1 MIHLVTG
8 GARAG
13 KSTFALKE
21 IERELPK
28 GDIAFIATATAVDS
42 EMATRIQNHREE
54 RSPRYQTVEEPVHLG
69 AAIRQAR
76 RRDAGVVVD
85 CLTVWMA
92 NLLCMPNR
100 QERWV
105 EEEVE
110 ALLQAI
116 ESPGAPLWL
125 VSNEVGMGLVPETPL
140 GRQYRDLLGRC
151 NQQVATRAD
160 RVTLLVS
167 GLPLRVK

>member
-1 MIHLVTG
+1 M
-8 GARAG
+8 
-13 KSTFALKE
+13 
-21 IERELPK
+21 
-28 GDIAFIATATAVDS
+28 AVDS
-42 EMATRIQNHREE
+42 EMAERIHRHRQE
-54 RSPRYQTVEEPVHLG
+54 RSGRYRTVEEPVYLG
-69 AAIRQAR
+69 SAIQQAR

-92 NLLCMPNR
+92 NLLCIPDR

-105 EEEVE
+105 EEELE
-110 ALLQAI
+110 ALFQAL
-116 ESPGAPLWL
+116 EAPGAPLWL
-125 VSNEVGMGLVPETPL
+125 VSNEVGMGLVPETAL

-151 NQQVATRAD
+151 NQQVAARAD